1 MASLTISQIQT
12 IQKHMTYDES
22 TLTKQ
27 FKATIRHTVYFA
39 K

>member
-22 TLTKQ
+22 RVSRNLVG
-27 FKATIRHTVYFA
+27 ISI
-39 K
+39 